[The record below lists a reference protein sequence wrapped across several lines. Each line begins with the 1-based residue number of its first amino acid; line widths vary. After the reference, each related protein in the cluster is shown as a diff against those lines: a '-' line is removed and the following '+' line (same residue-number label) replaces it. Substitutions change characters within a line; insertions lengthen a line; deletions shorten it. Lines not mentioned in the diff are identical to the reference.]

1 MADCPSLMQYD
12 ALYGYG
18 SSEYWIDIQVSGI
31 FGASNSKEKGVADG
45 IRIFCQSFASQVKA
59 YKLSELM
66 LFFARYKAGKYDN
79 SFASFDARRIGNAFF
94 KEFYSE
100 RNYELDAINRKRAQ
114 DEIEN
119 RKFIPPEGYSSLTL
133 YNELKRR
140 AESGDEEA
148 RKMLM
153 SPMSMAK
160 KIKPEIVYV
169 KCRNCKNA
177 SDFGDNSAYC
187 KAKGH
192 RVCACDRY
200 GQICDSFLKK

>member
-1 MADCPSLMQYD
+1 MRFTAMALPNIGLTYRCPAY
-12 ALYGYG
+12 
-18 SSEYWIDIQVSGI
+18 SGLPT
-31 FGASNSKEKGVADG
+31 ARKKGVADG

-94 KEFYSE
+94 KEFNSE
-100 RNYELDAINRKRAQ
+100 RNYELDAINRKRVQ

-140 AESGDEEA
+140 AESGTKA
-148 RKMLM
+148 VKILTVWQRK
-153 SPMSMAK
+153 SN
-160 KIKPEIVYV
+160 
-169 KCRNCKNA
+169 RNP
-177 SDFGDNSAYC
+177 YM
-187 KAKGH
+187 
-192 RVCACDRY
+192 
-200 GQICDSFLKK
+200 

>member
-1 MADCPSLMQYD
+1 MKKAWLTKWKDRSEVERVFSPVQWGYALQNPERAYMADCPSLMQYD
-12 ALYGYG
+12 ALYGCG

-94 KEFYSE
+94 KEFNSE
-100 RNYELDAINRKRAQ
+100 RNYELDAINRKRVQ

-148 RKMLM
+148 VKILTVWQRK
-153 SPMSMAK
+153 SN
-160 KIKPEIVYV
+160 
-169 KCRNCKNA
+169 RNP
-177 SDFGDNSAYC
+177 YM
-187 KAKGH
+187 
-192 RVCACDRY
+192 
-200 GQICDSFLKK
+200 

>member
-12 ALYGYG
+12 ALYGCG

-94 KEFYSE
+94 KEFNSE
-100 RNYELDAINRKRAQ
+100 RNYELDAINRKRVQ

-140 AESGDEEA
+140 AES
-148 RKMLM
+148 
-153 SPMSMAK
+153 
-160 KIKPEIVYV
+160 VYV

-200 GQICDSFLKK
+200 GQICNNFLKK